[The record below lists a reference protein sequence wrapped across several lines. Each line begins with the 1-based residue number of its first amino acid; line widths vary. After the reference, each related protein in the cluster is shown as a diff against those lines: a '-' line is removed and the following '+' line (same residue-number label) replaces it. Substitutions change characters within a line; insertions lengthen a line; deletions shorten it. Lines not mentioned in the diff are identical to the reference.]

1 MSPEKWGGVPG
12 SGGCGLKG
20 TGLNHPGT
28 LGRGSES
35 GGRGE
40 SRLVSCLS
48 AGPPVTSMQGAQEGR
63 LRHGGRQ
70 GGTPVSGPASGP
82 REQRAERGGRG
93 RTARPGR
100 PDRYRLLHAG
110 RVQMHLLVASGGGR
124 DGRGARG
131 LVNRNGLQA

>member
-1 MSPEKWGGVPG
+1 MAPEKWGGVPG

-28 LGRGSES
+28 LGRGSEL
-35 GGRGE
+35 GGRAE
-40 SRLVSCLS
+40 SRLASCLS
-48 AGPPVTSMQGAQEGR
+48 AGPPVSSMQGVQEGR
-63 LRHGGRQ
+63 LMRGGWR
-70 GGTPVSGPASGP
+70 GGAPVSGPASGP
-82 REQRAERGGRG
+82 REQRAERRG
-93 RTARPGR
+93 SRRTARPGG

-110 RVQMHLLVASGGGR
+110 RVQVWMLVASGGGR